1 MVHQDRLRTNVGK
14 IHTILTFL
22 RFSQL
27 FPNDKWDDNL
37 GQDGTGQQG
46 AAAAWDDALWPQLCE
61 SYGADSARGFN
72 WDQFLALFRAH
83 QATVEAREHLT
94 AVKTNLKATRAL
106 AEAYKV
112 GAISRAQFDSSSR
125 RLREGL
131 SMAMSSN

>member
-1 MVHQDRLRTNVGK
+1 MRTDGLRRQAQDKRRKNPHNVLRV
-14 IHTILTFL
+14 
-22 RFSQL
+22 SQL
-27 FPNDKWDDNL
+27 FPNDTSKWDDNL

-61 SYGADSARGFN
+61 SYGADSERGFN
-72 WDQFLALFRAH
+72 WDQLLALFRAH

-125 RLREGL
+125 RLREGV
-131 SMAMSSN
+131 